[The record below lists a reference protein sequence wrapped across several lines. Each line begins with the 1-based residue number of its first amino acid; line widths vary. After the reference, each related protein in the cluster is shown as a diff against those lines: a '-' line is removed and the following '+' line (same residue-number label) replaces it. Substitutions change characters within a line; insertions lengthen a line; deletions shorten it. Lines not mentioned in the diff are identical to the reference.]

1 MPTKA
6 IPVPS
11 QTNAAGQRNTP
22 AVVDADHPTVIR
34 NPGTATV
41 YYKSTDSVSSTSN
54 DGSLTT
60 GQSLTLTG
68 KKFLVGSVKC
78 NVVQL
83 DPDPV
88 SKLTYDPETD
98 SVDVGADNLT
108 LRGAAVGGSSLPSLT
123 EDGPGL
129 RAAKDLYLT
138 GHHILYKELADAAT
152 SALFVASYDESSG
165 ESYIEIREDG
175 SIHAGNGADPVDAVL
190 KRVGVGIWSVTK
202 LGVGNSAAGSTPGT
216 CVKKVQVYDDAGVS
230 LGYVAVFDAI
240 T

>member
-1 MPTKA
+1 MSLLREVVHESA
-6 IPVPS
+6 IVPGHYDD
-11 QTNAAGQRNTP
+11 AWPAG
-22 AVVDADHPTVIR
+22 
-34 NPGTATV
+34 
-41 YYKSTDSVSSTSN
+41 
-54 DGSLTT
+54 GSDL
-60 GQSLTLTG
+60 
-68 KKFLVGSVKC
+68 
-78 NVVQL
+78 
-83 DPDPV
+83 P
-88 SKLTYDPETD
+88 LTYDPETD
-98 SVDVGADNLT
+98 TVDVGADNLT

-129 RAAKDLYLT
+129 RAAKDLYLE